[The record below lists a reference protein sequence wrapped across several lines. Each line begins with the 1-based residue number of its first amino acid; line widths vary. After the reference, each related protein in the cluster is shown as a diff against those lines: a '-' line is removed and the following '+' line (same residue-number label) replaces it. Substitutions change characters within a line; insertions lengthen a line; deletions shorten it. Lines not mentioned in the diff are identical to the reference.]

1 MSTASPMDYASF
13 KRDVSEMLEVT
24 YGHSADQA
32 SASQLNKAIS
42 AVVMLMLA
50 KKASSF
56 RKEYESAQKKRVY
69 YLSLEFLM
77 GRMLRNNLYNMGL
90 EGYVSELCSE
100 FGFTTDDVYNEEP
113 DPGLGNGGLGRLAA
127 CYLDGLTSCNFPATG
142 FSIRYEYG
150 IFKQKIVNG
159 WQLEMPDIWLE
170 DGSVWLSPREDETV
184 RVRFGGEV
192 SEHFS
197 SSGAVINHY
206 GYDEVLA
213 VPYDMF
219 VSGHGTEA
227 VNVLR
232 LWSARTE
239 DEIDMNLFA
248 RGEYAKALERKSKIE
263 SISKV
268 LYPAD
273 DHVEG
278 KILRIRQQYLLVSA
292 TLQMIL
298 RNHYIQHGS
307 FHNLPDYAAI
317 HINDTHPAMCVPEMM
332 RILMDE
338 YNYGWNEAFDITSRT
353 LAYTNHTVMSEALE
367 RWPIDIFR
375 SQLPRIYSIICEIN
389 RRLMLSLDEKGI
401 FDPGKRDYMSI
412 CSRYEVRMA
421 NLCLASVHKVNGVSE
436 LHSKI
441 LRDQVFRDYYSYRPE
456 IFTNVTNGIAHRRWL
471 CEANPALT
479 SFLKESI
486 GDGFLHTPE
495 VLEDLRKYE
504 NDTAVLERL
513 TEIKKGNK
521 LRLAEYIRKTTGI
534 LVDET
539 SLFDVQVKRL
549 HEYKR
554 QLLNALH
561 ILSLY
566 VYIKENPDAPFEPR
580 TFIFGA
586 KASAA
591 YHTAKRIIKLIC
603 SISDMINADPQVRG
617 KLRVIF
623 SENYCVSSAEIIIP
637 AADVSEQISIAG
649 KEASGTG
656 NMKLMINGAL
666 TVGTLDGANI
676 EIMEQ
681 AGRENIFIFGL
692 TADEVNNLWRTGYN
706 PASYY
711 NASPYLKKAV
721 DMLNSGIAGEHFAD
735 IAGSL
740 LYGNNG
746 VADPYMCC
754 ADFEL
759 YRACQA
765 KVSETWRD
773 PMQWAKMSLHNI
785 AGAGF
790 FAADRAVREYAEN
803 IWHVTPVDMK

>member
-1 MSTASPMDYASF
+1 MPSSAKYSTF
-13 KRDVSEMLEVT
+13 KNEVREMLEIT
-24 YGHSADQA
+24 FGIDFEQA
-32 SASQLNKAIS
+32 SSAQLNKAIS
-42 AVVMLMLA
+42 SVIMLKLA
-50 KKASSF
+50 KKANAF
-56 RKEYESAQKKRVY
+56 KKEYTAQNKKHVY
-69 YLSLEFLM
+69 YLSLEFLT
-77 GRMLRNNLYNMGL
+77 GRMLRNNLYNL
-90 EGYVSELCSE
+90 GYDKFAEKLCSE
-100 FGFTTDDVYNEEP
+100 CGFTTEEVYAEEA

-127 CYLDGLTSCNFPATG
+127 CYMDGLTSCNYAATG

-159 WQLEMPDIWLE
+159 WQLELPDLWLE
-170 DGSVWLSPREDETV
+170 DGSVWLAPREDETI
-184 RVRFGGEV
+184 RVRFGGQVTEQ
-192 SEHFS
+192 FTG
-197 SSGAVINHY
+197 SGAIINHF

-213 VPYDMF
+213 VPYDMYI
-219 VSGHGTEA
+219 SGHGTDA
-227 VNVLR
+227 CNVLR
-232 LWSARTE
+232 LWSARAE
-239 DEIDMNLFA
+239 DEIDMALFA
-248 RGEYAKALERKSKIE
+248 RGEYAKALERKSNVE
-263 SISKV
+263 AISKV

-292 TLQMIL
+292 TLQLIM
-298 RNHYIQHGS
+298 REHYAAYGT
-307 FHNLPDYAAI
+307 FDNLPDRAAI

-338 YNYGWNEAFDITSRT
+338 YRYGWDKAFEITSKT

-367 RWPIDIFR
+367 RWPIDIFK
-375 SQLPRIYSIICEIN
+375 SQLPRIFSIICEIN
-389 RRLMLSLDEKGI
+389 RRLHLDLDEFGI
-401 FDPGKRDYMSI
+401 TDPGKREYMSI

-421 NLCLASVHKVNGVSE
+421 NLCLASVHTVNGVSE

-441 LRDQVFRDYYSYRPE
+441 LREQVFRDYYTYKPE

-471 CEANPALT
+471 CEANPAL
-479 SFLKESI
+479 SNFIKELI
-486 GDGFLHTPE
+486 GDKFVHDAE
-495 VLEDLRKYE
+495 RLEDLRKYE
-504 NDTAVLERL
+504 NDPSVLNRL
-513 TEIKKGNK
+513 MEIKRMNK
-521 LRLAEYIRKTTGI
+521 IRLAEHVRKTMDII
-534 LVDET
+534 LDEN

-566 VYIKENPDAPFEPR
+566 NYIKENPQAEFQPR

-603 SISDMINADPQVRG
+603 SISDMVNTDPDMRG
-617 KLRVIF
+617 KLRVVF
-623 SENYCVSSAEIIIP
+623 MENYSVSSAEIIIP

-676 EIMEQ
+676 EIMEH

-692 TADEVNNLWRTGYN
+692 TTDEVNALWRTGYT
-706 PASYY
+706 PANYY
-711 NASPYLKKAV
+711 SASSALKKAI

-740 LYGNNG
+740 IYGGNG

-759 YRACQA
+759 YRACQVE
-765 KVSETWRD
+765 VSDTWKD
-773 PMQWAKMSLHNI
+773 TEKWARMSLHNI

-790 FAADRAVREYAEN
+790 FAADRAVKEYADR
-803 IWHVTPVDMK
+803 IWHTTPVKL